1 MNNEIL
7 KESILTIIKEN
18 PQFVV
23 QPNYED
29 LLFKQITKNN
39 LFKESNIT
47 IDKLQLVKILKELDK
62 ERCCESYT
70 YSSLEINESVKTQI
84 QHLQNIPQPV
94 QRTAEWY
101 LFRNEHITASN
112 AWKAFGT
119 QASQNQLI
127 YEKCKS
133 YASKSVELSSAIPTN
148 ELNINEVTTNE
159 MNINE
164 TKIITL
170 PIQNNLSETSL
181 TWGHKYEPL
190 TRMLYES
197 MNQTLIQD
205 FGCIAHPT
213 LHFLAAS
220 PDGIVV
226 GDNNYG
232 RMIEIKNVVSR
243 EINGIPKLE
252 YYIQTQMQM
261 EVCDL
266 DECDFVETKFK
277 EFDSYHEYINNITDK
292 KKGIIVV
299 YVQNGE
305 YVYYY
310 MPFNIVLEEEINQW
324 LDNNMTHQGEWIKN
338 VYWTLEVYS
347 CVLIK
352 RQKEWFNYAI
362 PILQNIWYTI
372 CAERLGDFS
381 SRAPKKRNNK

>member
-1 MNNEIL
+1 MDNDIL
-7 KESILTIIKEN
+7 KEYVLTIIKEN

-29 LLFKQITKNN
+29 LIFKQITKNN
-39 LFKESNIT
+39 LFKESN
-47 IDKLQLVKILKELDK
+47 LQLLIQILKELDK
-62 ERCCESYT
+62 ERCCQSYL
-70 YSSLEINESVKTQI
+70 YSEINESVKSQI

-101 LFRNEHITASN
+101 SFRNEHITASN

-119 QASQNQLI
+119 HASQNQLI

-133 YASKSVELSSAIPTN
+133 YTIKSVELSSATNEIPT
-148 ELNINEVTTNE
+148 V
-159 MNINE
+159 
-164 TKIITL
+164 
-170 PIQNNLSETSL
+170 NLSETSL

-190 TRMLYES
+190 TRMLYEY
-197 MNQTLIQD
+197 NNNTIIQD
-205 FGCIAHPT
+205 FGCIEHPT
-213 LHFLAAS
+213 LHFIAAS

-226 GDNNYG
+226 GENNYG

-261 EVCDL
+261 EVCNL
-266 DECDFVETKFK
+266 NECDFVETKFK
-277 EFDSYHEYINNITDK
+277 EFDSYQEFMNDSNDK
-292 KKGIIVV
+292 KKGIIMV

-310 MPFNIVLEEEINQW
+310 MPFNIVSEEDINQW
-324 LDNNMTHQGEWIKN
+324 LDNNMTHPGEWIKN
-338 VYWTLEVYS
+338 VYWILEVYS

-352 RQKEWFNYAI
+352 RQKEWFTYAI